1 MYTFGN
7 ASNQRLSTCRNELR
21 IVAQEAL
28 KYADFSIVYGTRTET
43 EQAIL
48 YQQGFSKVQYPN
60 SKHNKNPSDAF
71 DFVPYPVDW
80 KDERQFTY
88 IAGLILGIGLSKG
101 IILRWGGD
109 WKQNGKLKENTFND
123 LGHIEFVRNLNDS
136 ENNTGEK
143 ET

>member
-7 ASNQRLSTCRNELR
+7 ASNEKLSTCRNELR
-21 IVAQEAL
+21 LVAQEAL
-28 KYADFSIVYGTRTET
+28 KLVDFSIMYGYRNEAD
-43 EQAIL
+43 QNAAFAS
-48 YQQGFSKVQYPN
+48 GHSKKQFPN
-60 SKHNKNPSDAF
+60 SKHNVNPSDAF
-71 DFVPYPVDW
+71 DFAPYPLDW
-80 KDERQFTY
+80 EDERQFTY

-109 WKQNGKLKENTFND
+109 WKQNGKLKENSFND

-136 ENNTGEK
+136 ENKTGEK